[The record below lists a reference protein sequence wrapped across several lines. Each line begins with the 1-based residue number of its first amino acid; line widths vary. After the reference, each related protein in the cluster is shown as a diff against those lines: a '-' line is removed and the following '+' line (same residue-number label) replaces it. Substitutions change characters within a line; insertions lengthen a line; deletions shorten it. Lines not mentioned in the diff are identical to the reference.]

1 MSTKLSVLEQLS
13 ICFLWGLGEITE
25 GQASKP
31 LGLDRITARI
41 LYDDL
46 YEQSHLLIEKL
57 RANNS
62 NNTKET

>member
-46 YEQSHLLIEKL
+46 SS
-57 RANNS
+57 R
-62 NNTKET
+62 